1 MRAEVDASKSKNTN
15 VEVVEENQDSSN
27 VNAEMMESN
36 ENGDEENDEIPKTF
50 VSDMVTTVIVFDS
63 TFSLV

>member
-15 VEVVEENQDSSN
+15 VGVVEENQDSSN

-36 ENGDEENDEIPKTF
+36 ENGDEKNDEIPRTL
-50 VSDMVTTVIVFDS
+50 VSDMVTTLIVFDS